1 MSLLFTKLAGAT
13 HAPQRHFHLTQLNQ
27 FRRGVALSC
36 VQLATAGKTRSKM
49 VIFIFF
55 LIPSFKFLTI
65 SV

>member
-49 VIFIFF
+49 VIFIFCIHTQ
-55 LIPSFKFLTI
+55 L
-65 SV
+65 